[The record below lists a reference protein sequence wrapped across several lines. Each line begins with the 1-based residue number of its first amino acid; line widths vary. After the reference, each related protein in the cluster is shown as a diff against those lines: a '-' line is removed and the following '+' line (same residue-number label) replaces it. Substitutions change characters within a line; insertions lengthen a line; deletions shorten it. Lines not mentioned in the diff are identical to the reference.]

1 MPLPETAFTNPYWIK
16 IPYGA
21 TLERDDRHLFDC
33 MELQYNNQ
41 PNRHWRMR
49 PRPGY
54 NTQSPVVFVETVNLS
69 VDTPYIRAR

>member
-1 MPLPETAFTNPYWIK
+1 MALPYTDFTNPYWIR
-16 IPYGA
+16 IPDGA
-21 TLERDDRHLFDC
+21 TLARDNSHKFDY

-54 NTQSPVVFVETVNLS
+54 NAESPVTFVEHVNLT
-69 VDTPYIRAR
+69 VDVPYIRAR

>member
-1 MPLPETAFTNPYWIK
+1 MPLPESAFSNPYWIK
-16 IPYGA
+16 IDEGPTLDRRAGA
-21 TLERDDRHLFDC
+21 EFDY

-41 PNRHWRMR
+41 PNRAWRMR

-54 NTQSPVVFVETVNLS
+54 NAQSPAITTDIVNLT